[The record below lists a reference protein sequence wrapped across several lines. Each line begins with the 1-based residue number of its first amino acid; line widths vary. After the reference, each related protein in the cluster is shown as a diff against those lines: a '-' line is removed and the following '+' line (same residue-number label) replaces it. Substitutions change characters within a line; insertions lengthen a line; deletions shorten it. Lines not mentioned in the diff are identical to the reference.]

1 MLKTFVIVISNLASK
16 NRHKK
21 LPEHKDFILYYFV
34 GVENLEYDYEVNEEE
49 QTVYLRVAD
58 NYESLTDK
66 VSKAMTFVDEN
77 FSNEVDGVF
86 KTDDDIEINL
96 SKLTRCIENNKIHKY
111 FGLVNDVDEHMSDYH
126 NGKCQ
131 SQELNESKSIV
142 PKCKYCSGGGYYV
155 SIELIKK
162 IKNCT
167 SNSIF
172 EDVNFGKAL
181 NDLKVFPKHIPIK
194 GHGAF
199 WSVPVPLRKRAMFPY
214 CECGAIIT
222 AGVNYC
228 HFCDRRYY

>member
-1 MLKTFVIVISNLASK
+1 MI
-16 NRHKK
+16 
-21 LPEHKDFILYYFV
+21 
-34 GVENLEYDYEVNEEE
+34 
-49 QTVYLRVAD
+49 
-58 NYESLTDK
+58 
-66 VSKAMTFVDEN
+66 FVDEK

-126 NGKCQ
+126 KGKCQ

-167 SNSIF
+167 SKLNLRRCELREGPKRFRGFSKTYPDKRSWCILVCTCTTQKKG
-172 EDVNFGKAL
+172 DVSL
-181 NDLKVFPKHIPIK
+181 L
-194 GHGAF
+194 
-199 WSVPVPLRKRAMFPY
+199 
-214 CECGAIIT
+214 
-222 AGVNYC
+222 
-228 HFCDRRYY
+228 